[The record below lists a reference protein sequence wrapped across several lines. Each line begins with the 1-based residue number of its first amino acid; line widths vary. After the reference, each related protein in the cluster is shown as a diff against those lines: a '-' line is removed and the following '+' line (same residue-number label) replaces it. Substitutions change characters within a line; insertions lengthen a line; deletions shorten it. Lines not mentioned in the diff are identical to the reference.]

1 MKVILNKDV
10 KGTGKKGDVV
20 DVADGYG
27 RNFLIKNGLASLATN
42 SAISENKG
50 QKEAASYHKEQER
63 LAAVNLAEKIEGKT
77 VTVYVNAVTSKEIS
91 EALAKQGFDI
101 SKQKI
106 ELKESIKNLGDFTIS
121 VKLYQGVTAKVNVV
135 VLPE

>member
-50 QKEAASYHKEQER
+50 QRKLRVIIRSR
-63 LAAVNLAEKIEGKT
+63 
-77 VTVYVNAVTSKEIS
+77 S
-91 EALAKQGFDI
+91 AL
-101 SKQKI
+101 
-106 ELKESIKNLGDFTIS
+106 
-121 VKLYQGVTAKVNVV
+121 
-135 VLPE
+135 LPWI